1 VDRLY
6 LEIAT
11 PERLVVDQEVD
22 MVEAPG
28 ASGEFGILPG
38 HVAFLTTLDH
48 GEVRFMVD
56 GKTRFIATSGGFA
69 EVADNKVTLLLDTA
83 EFGEEIDLARAQK
96 AKEKAETAMKGLT
109 LEHGEYQSFQA
120 ALMRAIT
127 RISTASKSNL

>member
-1 VDRLY
+1 MDRLY

-38 HVAFLTTLDH
+38 HVAFLTTLDC
-48 GEVRFMVD
+48 GEVRFTTD
-56 GKTRFIATSGGFA
+56 GKTRLIATSGGFA

-96 AKEKAETAMKGLT
+96 AKEKAEAALKGLT
-109 LEHGEYQSFQA
+109 LEHTEYQALEA
-120 ALMRAIT
+120 ALVRAIT
-127 RISTASKSNL
+127 RISAASKTNL